1 MQIISVPQLAW
12 YNPRPLEL
20 QLPAAWEVEMCYMAG
35 YDCPAVDKRA
45 IRAALQKPL
54 GAKPLRELARG
65 KKEVAIVFDDLTRGT
80 RPAQIVDVVLEEL
93 AAAGVSS
100 DNIRF
105 ICGLALHGG
114 MNRSD
119 FVRKLGEDV
128 VSRFPVFN
136 HNPFGNCSYV
146 GTTKT
151 YKTKVC
157 INDEYLKCD
166 LRILIN
172 SCVPHPVAGF
182 GGGAKLLMPGLA
194 SVDTINW
201 HHRAGQANMDPVDI
215 TSETRPTAGM
225 SYIEGN
231 LFRQDIEEAAEIAG
245 IDLMITTLL
254 NLWSDNS
261 WICAGDWKQVF
272 AEAAAKAK
280 LHYRTPKTLDK
291 DIVIANNYAKVSE
304 CMIGMAA
311 SIPMVTPTGG
321 DIVNIANAPEGQ
333 VTHYLA
339 GTFGKSTY
347 AVLYTPCQI
356 PDSVNRFIS
365 YNEYPHRGSDWYP
378 PHDKI
383 FYLSKWDKVL
393 EALVKEHGQRAKVA
407 VIPDATNQ
415 YFAWYD

>member
-1 MQIISVPQLAW
+1 
-12 YNPRPLEL
+12 
-20 QLPAAWEVEMCYMAG
+20 MCYMAG
-35 YDCPAVDKRA
+35 YERPAVDRRA
-45 IRAALQKPL
+45 IRTALQKPL
-54 GAKPLRELARG
+54 GTKPLRELARG

-80 RPAQIVDVVLEEL
+80 RPAKIVAVVLEEL
-93 AAAGVSS
+93 AAAGISP

-105 ICGLALHGG
+105 ICALALHGG
-114 MNRSD
+114 MSRSD

-128 VSRFPVFN
+128 VSGYSVFN
-136 HNPFGNCSYV
+136 HNAFGNCSYV

-166 LRILIN
+166 LRILIG

-194 SVDTINW
+194 SFDTINW
-201 HHRAGQANMDPVDI
+201 HHKAGQANMDPVDI
-215 TSETRPTAGM
+215 TLETCPTAGM

-231 LFRQDIEEAAEIAG
+231 LFRQDIEEAAELTG
-245 IDLMITTLL
+245 IDFMVSTLL
-254 NLWSDNS
+254 NLWSDNA
-261 WICAGDWKQVF
+261 WICAGDWKKVF
-272 AEAAAKAK
+272 AAAAAEAK
-280 LHYRTPKTLDK
+280 SHYRTPPTLDK
-291 DIVIANNYAKVSE
+291 NIVIANNYAKVSE

-311 SIPMVTPTGG
+311 AIPMVTPKGG
-321 DIVNIANAPEGQ
+321 DIVNVANAPEGQ

-339 GTFGKSTY
+339 GIFGKTTY
-347 AVLYTPCQI
+347 AIQYSACQI

-365 YNEYPHRGSDWYP
+365 FNEYPHRGSDWYP

-383 FYLSKWDKVL
+383 IYFSKWTQVL
-393 EALVKEHGQRAKVA
+393 EALIREHGRRAKVA